1 MLPCQLIFI
10 LVSFQGLNLGN
21 EHLPSKDAA
30 LSQCQSSGQK
40 DDLQA
45 DRLVKI
51 TAWES
56 VDQVSDSDSRLRLPS
71 FSDSR
76 LPTLSPQKPP
86 DSRLPTPSSR
96 QLFKISDSRLRLP
109 NFSVSRLP
117 TPYPQKSTDSRLRL
131 SSPALKLAEQLF
143 SPQWS
148 LDTFSR
154 HSAGI
159 ASIRLQTK
167 Q

>member
-96 QLFKISDSRLRLP
+96 QIFELEKISEIGSHIWESGVGHFVPTPDSLP
-109 NFSVSRLP
+109 PKIHRLP
-117 TPYPQKSTDSRLRL
+117 TPTPK
-131 SSPALKLAEQLF
+131 P
-143 SPQWS
+143 
-148 LDTFSR
+148 
-154 HSAGI
+154 
-159 ASIRLQTK
+159 
-167 Q
+167 